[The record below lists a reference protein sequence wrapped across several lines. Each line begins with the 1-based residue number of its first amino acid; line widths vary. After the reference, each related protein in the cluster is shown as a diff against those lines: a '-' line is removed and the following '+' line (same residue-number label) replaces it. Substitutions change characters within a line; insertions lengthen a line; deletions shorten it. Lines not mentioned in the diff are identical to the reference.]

1 MTYKFTNRAQKAIEI
16 ANDVAIELGHNYIG
30 TEHILYGLSKE
41 GNGVASKVLENQE
54 VTPEVI
60 ADKIIELVGRED
72 TISETL
78 GFTPRTKRV
87 IENAF
92 LEARKLGYN
101 YIGTEHIL
109 IGILREGDSIAARI
123 LLELNVN
130 IPKLYNEIIK
140 VINEGEDYK
149 NESGKKSTDRKNG
162 SYNQTPTLNQ
172 FGEDLTKKAKEGKL
186 DPIIGRKEEIER
198 VIQIL
203 SRRTKNNPCLIGE
216 PGVGKTAVVEGLAQK
231 IVSGD
236 IPEILKDKRV
246 VTVDISGMVAGAKYR
261 GDFEERIK
269 KALNEVKKAGDV
281 IIFIDEIHTI
291 VGAGAAEGA
300 IDAANILKPLLARG
314 EIQLVG
320 ATTLNEYR
328 KFIEKDTALER
339 RFSPVTVNEPSE
351 KDTIQILKGIR
362 DKYEAHH
369 NVKISDEAIE
379 AAVKMSVRYINDR
392 FLPDKAIDLIDEA
405 ASRARLKTYT
415 EPDSLKKLEEQIEEI
430 EKDKEE
436 AVRTQKFEKAASL
449 RDKQK
454 ELKEKYEKEQNKWK
468 NKNTKIVTNIGEEN
482 IAEVISSWTGIPA
495 KKITEDENKRLK
507 NLEKS
512 LHERV
517 IGQDEAVEAVA
528 KAIRR
533 GRVGLKDPKRPI
545 GSFLFLGPTGVGKT
559 ELSKALAESLFGDE
573 NAMIRID
580 MSEYMEPHSVS
591 KLIGSP
597 PGYVGF
603 DEGGQL
609 TEKIRRKP
617 YSVILFDE
625 IEKAHPDVMNMLL
638 QILEDGRLT
647 DSQGRT
653 VNFKNTVII
662 MTSNIGARLITDK
675 KSLGFSKNISTNTEA
690 EISEKERKDYEET
703 KKEVMEA
710 LKKELRPEFINRI
723 DEIIVFHKLTDKEID
738 KIIDIMLNEVTKRLK
753 AQKIEIEM
761 EPEVKELIAKKGV
774 DKAFGA
780 RPLRRT
786 IQNVLE
792 DRLAEEILDG
802 NLKKNKLA
810 KIGVEDGKVV
820 IRGRSFNP

>member
-1 MTYKFTNRAQKAIEI
+1 MTYNFTSRAKKAIEI
-16 ANDVAIELGHNYIG
+16 ANDVAVELGHSYIG
-30 TEHILYGLSKE
+30 TEHLLYGLAKE
-41 GNGVASKVLENQE
+41 GSGVASKVLENQE
-54 VTPEVI
+54 VDAEVI
-60 ADKIIELVGRED
+60 IDKIEELIGKEEPIE
-72 TISETL
+72 ETL

-87 IENAF
+87 IESAF
-92 LEARKLGYN
+92 IEARKLGYN
-101 YIGTEHIL
+101 YIGTEHLL

-140 VINEGEDYK
+140 VINEGEDLAGEK
-149 NESGKKSTDRKNG
+149 QKENSGKGRG
-162 SYNQTPTLNQ
+162 SYNQTQTLNQ
-172 FGEDLTKKAKEGKL
+172 FGEDLTKKAEEGKL
-186 DPIIGRKEEIER
+186 DPIVGRSEEIER

-216 PGVGKTAVVEGLAQK
+216 PGVGKTAVVECLAEK
-231 IVSGD
+231 IVAGD
-236 IPEILKDKRV
+236 VPETLKDKRV
-246 VTVDISGMVAGAKYR
+246 VSIDISGMVAGAKYR

-269 KALNEVKKAGDV
+269 KALNEVKKVGDV
-281 IIFIDEIHTI
+281 ILFIDEIHTI

-320 ATTLNEYR
+320 ATTINEYR
-328 KFIEKDTALER
+328 KYIEKDSALER
-339 RFSPVTVNEPSE
+339 RFSPVTVGEPSE
-351 KDTIQILKGIR
+351 KDTVTILKGIR

-369 NVKISDEAIE
+369 NVEITDEAIE

-405 ASRARLKTYT
+405 ASRARLKTYI
-415 EPDSLKKLEEQIEEI
+415 EPENLKKIEEEI
-430 EKDKEE
+430 ANIAKDKEE
-436 AVRTQKFEKAASL
+436 AVKTQKFEKAATL
-449 RDKQK
+449 RDKEK
-454 ELKEKYEKEQNKWK
+454 ELKAKYEKEQNKWK
-468 NKNTKIVTNIGEEN
+468 NKNTKSVTNITEDN
-482 IAEVISSWTGIPA
+482 IAEVIASWTGIPA
-495 KKITEDENKRLK
+495 KKLTEDENERLK
-507 NLEKS
+507 NLEKN

-517 IGQDEAVEAVA
+517 VGQNEAVEAVA

-559 ELSKALAESLFGDE
+559 ELSKALAECLFGDE
-573 NAMIRID
+573 NSMIRID
-580 MSEYMEPHSVS
+580 MSEYMEPHSVA

-609 TEKIRRKP
+609 TEKIRRRP
-617 YSVILFDE
+617 YAVILFDE

-653 VNFKNTVII
+653 VNFKNTVVI

-675 KSLGFSKNISTNTEA
+675 KSLGFVNDV
-690 EISEKERKDYEET
+690 EKENVQKEYEQI
-703 KKEVMEA
+703 KKEVMDA

-723 DEIIVFHKLTDKEID
+723 DEIIVFHKLTDIEIGE
-738 KIIDIMLNEVTKRLK
+738 IIDIMLKQVTKRLK
-753 AQKIEIEM
+753 DQKIEIEL
-761 EPEVKELIAKKGV
+761 EPEVKDMIASKGV

-786 IQNVLE
+786 IQSLLE

-802 NLKKNKLA
+802 KLEKNKLA
-810 KIGVEDGKVV
+810 RIGVKDEKIVV
-820 IRGRSFNP
+820 E

>member
-1 MTYKFTNRAQKAIEI
+1 MTYNFTGRAKKAIEI
-16 ANDVAIELGHNYIG
+16 ANEVAIELGHNYIG
-30 TEHILYGLSKE
+30 TEHILYVLAKE
-41 GNGVASKVLENQE
+41 GSGVASKVLENQE
-54 VTPEVI
+54 ITPQDIV
-60 ADKIIELVGRED
+60 DKIIELIGQGD
-72 TISETL
+72 TIDETL

-87 IENAF
+87 IELAF
-92 LEARKLGYN
+92 IEARKLGYN
-101 YIGTEHIL
+101 YIGTEHLL
-109 IGILREGDSIAARI
+109 ISILREGDSIATRI

-130 IPKLYNEIIK
+130 IPKLYNEIVK
-140 VINEGEDYK
+140 VINEGEDLASNDSK
-149 NESGKKSTDRKNG
+149 SNGKEGKRG
-162 SYNQTPTLNQ
+162 SYNQTNTLNQ
-172 FGEDLTKKAKEGKL
+172 FGEDLTKKAEEGKL
-186 DPIIGRKEEIER
+186 DPIVGRKEEIER

-231 IVSGD
+231 IVNGD
-236 IPEILKDKRV
+236 VPEILKDKRV
-246 VTVDISGMVAGAKYR
+246 VTIDISSMVAGAKYR

-269 KALNEVKKAGDV
+269 KALEEVKKAGDV
-281 IIFIDEIHTI
+281 ILFIDEMHTI

-328 KFIEKDTALER
+328 KYIEKDSALER
-339 RFSPVTVNEPSE
+339 RFSPVTVNEPTE
-351 KDTIQILKGIR
+351 KDTITILKGIR

-369 NVKISDEAIE
+369 GVKITDQAID
-379 AAVKMSVRYINDR
+379 AAVKMSTRYINDR

-405 ASRARLKTYT
+405 ASRAKLKTYT
-415 EPDSLKKLEEQIEEI
+415 EPENLKKLEEEIEETR
-430 EKDKEE
+430 KNKEE

-449 RDKQK
+449 RDREK
-454 ELKEKYEKEQNKWK
+454 ELKERYEKEQKKWK
-468 NKNTKIVTNIGEEN
+468 NKNTKQITDITEEN
-482 IAEVISSWTGIPA
+482 IAEVIASWTGIPA
-495 KKITEDENKRLK
+495 KKITEDENQRLK
-507 NLEKS
+507 NLEKN

-517 IGQDEAVEAVA
+517 IGQNEAVEAVS

-573 NAMIRID
+573 NAMIRVD

-675 KSLGFSKNISTNTEA
+675 KLLGFAQSENKNEEEN
-690 EISEKERKDYEET
+690 KEYEQT

-723 DEIIVFHKLTDKEID
+723 DEIIVFHKLTDEEID
-738 KIIDIMLNEVTKRLK
+738 KIIDIMLKEVINRL
-753 AQKIEIEM
+753 ADQKIKIEL
-761 EPEVKELIAKKGV
+761 EPEVKKLIASKGI
-774 DKAFGA
+774 DKNFGA

-802 NLKKNKLA
+802 NLQKNKLA
-810 KIGVEDGKVV
+810 KIGVKDDKIV
-820 IRGRSFNP
+820 IKK

>member
-1 MTYKFTNRAQKAIEI
+1 MIYKFTNRAKKALEY
-16 ANDVAIELGHNYIG
+16 ANELAIKLGHSYIG
-30 TEHILYGLSKE
+30 TEHILYGLTKE
-41 GNGVASKVLENQE
+41 GSGVASKVLENQE
-54 VTPEVI
+54 VLPEKVI
-60 ADKIIELVGRED
+60 DKIAELVG
-72 TISETL
+72 SEEEIEGTL

-92 LEARKLGYN
+92 IEARKLGYD
-101 YIGTEHIL
+101 YIGTEHLL
-109 IGILREGDSIAARI
+109 IGILREGDSVAARV
-123 LLELNVN
+123 LLELDVN
-130 IPKLYNEIIK
+130 IPKLYGEIVR
-140 VINEGEDYK
+140 VITEGDDLAGDNNQGKDSK
-149 NESGKKSTDRKNG
+149 NQG
-162 SYNQTPTLNQ
+162 SYNQTQTLNQ
-172 FGEDLTKKAKEGKL
+172 FGEDLTKKAREGKL
-186 DPIIGRKEEIER
+186 DPIIGRKNEIDR

-216 PGVGKTAVVEGLAQK
+216 PGVGKTAAVEGLAEK

-236 IPEILKDKRV
+236 VPEILKNKRV
-246 VTVDISGMVAGAKYR
+246 VTVDISGMVAGSKYR

-269 KALNEVKKAGDV
+269 KALDEVKKAGDV
-281 IIFIDEIHTI
+281 ILFIDEIHTI

-314 EIQLVG
+314 EIQLIG

-328 KFIEKDTALER
+328 KYIEKDAALER
-339 RFSPVTVNEPSE
+339 RFSPVNVEEPS
-351 KDTIQILKGIR
+351 KSDTIKILKGIR

-369 NVKISDEAIE
+369 GVKITDEAIE
-379 AAVKMSVRYINDR
+379 AAVELSTRYINDR
-392 FLPDKAIDLIDEA
+392 FLPDKAIDLVDEA
-405 ASRARLKTYT
+405 ASRAKLKTYT
-415 EPDSLKKLEEQIEEI
+415 EPDNLKQLEEKIEEI
-430 EKDKEE
+430 VKDKEE
-436 AVRTQKFEKAASL
+436 AVRTQKFEKAATL
-449 RDKQK
+449 RDEERK
-454 ELKEKYEKEQNKWK
+454 LKEQYEKEEKKWK
-468 NKNTKIVTNIGEEN
+468 NKNTKEVVNITEEN
-482 IAEVISSWTGIPA
+482 IAEVIANWTGIPA
-495 KKITEDENKRLK
+495 SKITEDENQRLK

-517 IGQDEAVEAVA
+517 IGQNEAVEAVA

-675 KSLGFSKNISTNTEA
+675 KSLGFSKQDI
-690 EISEKERKDYEET
+690 EKDKEQVKEYEET

-723 DEIIVFHKLTDKEID
+723 DEIIVFHKLTDDEIG
-738 KIIDIMLNEVTKRLK
+738 KIIDIMLNEVKKRLEDK
-753 AQKIEIEM
+753 KIKIEIDSK
-761 EPEVKELIAKKGV
+761 VKKLIAKQGI
-774 DKAFGA
+774 DKLFGA

-786 IQNVLE
+786 IQNLLE
-792 DRLAEEILDG
+792 DKLAESILD
-802 NLKKNKLA
+802 NEIKP
-810 KIGVEDGKVV
+810 GKVAKVTVENEKIV
-820 IRGRSFNP
+820 IK

>member
-1 MTYKFTNRAQKAIEI
+1 MMYKFTNRAQKALEFANQI
-16 ANDVAIELGHNYIG
+16 ALELGHNYIG
-30 TEHILYGLSKE
+30 TEHILYGLAKE
-41 GNGVASKVLENQE
+41 GSGVASKVIENQE
-54 VTPEVI
+54 IKPENI
-60 ADKIIELVGRED
+60 IDKIVELIGQED
-72 TISETL
+72 SIGDTL
-78 GFTPRTKRV
+78 GFTPRSKRV

-92 LEARKLGYN
+92 IEARKLGYN
-101 YIGTEHIL
+101 YIGTEHLL

-130 IPKLYNEIIK
+130 IPKLYSEIVK
-140 VINEGEDYK
+140 VINEGEDLA
-149 NESGKKSTDRKNG
+149 GDDRKVGKDSKVG

-186 DPIIGRKEEIER
+186 DPIVGRKEEIER
-198 VIQIL
+198 VIQVL

-231 IVSGD
+231 IVAGD
-236 IPEILKDKRV
+236 VPEILKEKRV
-246 VTVDISGMVAGAKYR
+246 VSIDISGMVAGAKYR

-269 KALNEVKKAGDV
+269 KALNEVKKAGDIV
-281 IIFIDEIHTI
+281 LFIDEIHTI

-314 EIQLVG
+314 DIQLVG

-328 KFIEKDTALER
+328 KYIEKDAALER
-339 RFSPVTVNEPSE
+339 RFSPVTVKEPNKE
-351 KDTIQILKGIR
+351 DTIKILKGIR

-369 NVKISDEAIE
+369 GVKINDEAIE
-379 AAVKMSVRYINDR
+379 AAVTMSIRYINDR

-405 ASRARLKTYT
+405 ASRAKLRTYT
-415 EPDSLKKLEEQIEEI
+415 EPENLKKLEEQIEKVR
-430 EKDKEE
+430 KDKEE
-436 AVRTQKFEKAASL
+436 AVVTQKFEKAATL
-449 RDKQK
+449 RDKEKQ
-454 ELKEKYEKEQNKWK
+454 LKEKYEKEQKKWK
-468 NKNTKIVTNIGEEN
+468 NKNTKEVTNITEEN
-482 IAEVISSWTGIPA
+482 IAEVIANWTGIPA
-495 KKITEDENKRLK
+495 KKITEDENIKLK
-507 NLEKS
+507 ELEKN

-517 IGQDEAVEAVA
+517 VGQDEAVEAVA

-559 ELSKALAESLFGDE
+559 ELSKALAECLFGDE
-573 NAMIRID
+573 NAMIRVD

-653 VNFKNTVII
+653 VNFKNTVVI

-675 KSLGFSKNISTNTEA
+675 KLLGFSKIETNDE
-690 EISEKERKDYEET
+690 ENKKEYEST
-703 KKEVMEA
+703 KKEVMEE

-723 DEIIVFHKLTDKEID
+723 DEIIVFHKLTDKEIG
-738 KIIDIMLNEVTKRLK
+738 KIIDIMLKEVTIRLE
-753 AQKIEIEM
+753 AQKIKIEL
-761 EPEVKELIAKKGV
+761 EPEVKELIASKGI
-774 DKAFGA
+774 DKNLGA

-786 IQNVLE
+786 IQNILE
-792 DRLAEEILDG
+792 DKLAEEILDG
-802 NLKKNKLA
+802 NLNKNKPT
-810 KIGVEDGKVV
+810 KIGVENEK
-820 IRGRSFNP
+820 IILKN

>member
-1 MTYKFTNRAQKAIEI
+1 MIYKFTNRAQKAIQI
-16 ANDVAIELGHNYIG
+16 ANELAIELGHNYVG
-30 TEHILYGLSKE
+30 TEHVLYGLAKE
-41 GNGVASKVLENQE
+41 GGGIASKVLENQE
-54 VTPEVI
+54 VTPDEI
-60 ADKIIELVGRED
+60 IDKIAELIGQEEPI
-72 TISETL
+72 TETL

-92 LEARKLGYN
+92 IEARKIGYN

-109 IGILREGDSIAARI
+109 IGILREGDCIAARI

-140 VINEGEDYK
+140 VINEGEDL
-149 NESGKKSTDRKNG
+149 SGGEEQKEKENGRKKG
-162 SYNQTPTLNQ
+162 SYNQTTTLNQ
-172 FGEDLTKKAKEGKL
+172 FGEDLTKKAEEGKL
-186 DPIIGRKEEIER
+186 DPIVGRKEEIDR

-231 IVSGD
+231 IVQGD
-236 IPEILKDKRV
+236 VPEILKDKRV
-246 VTVDISGMVAGAKYR
+246 VSMDISGMVAGAKYR

-269 KALNEVKKAGDV
+269 KALSEVKKAGDI

-328 KFIEKDTALER
+328 KYIEKDAALER
-339 RFSPVTVNEPSE
+339 RFSPVNVNEPSE
-351 KDTIQILKGIR
+351 KDTVKILKGIR

-369 NVKISDEAIE
+369 GVKITDEAIE
-379 AAVKMSVRYINDR
+379 SAVSMSTRYINDR

-405 ASRARLKTYT
+405 ASRAKLRTYT
-415 EPDSLKKLEEQIEEI
+415 EPENLKELEEKIEETK
-430 EKDKEE
+430 KDKEE
-436 AVRTQKFEKAASL
+436 AVRTQKFEKAATL
-449 RDKQK
+449 RDKEK
-454 ELKEKYEKEQNKWK
+454 ELKEKYENEQKKWK
-468 NKNTKIVTNIGEEN
+468 NKSTKQITNITEEN
-482 IAEVISSWTGIPA
+482 IAEVISNWTGIPA
-495 KKITEDENKRLK
+495 NKITEDENVRLK
-507 NLEKS
+507 NLEKN
-512 LHERV
+512 LHKRV
-517 IGQDEAVEAVA
+517 IGQNEAVEAVS

-559 ELSKALAESLFGDE
+559 ELSKALAECLFGDE

-580 MSEYMEPHSVS
+580 MSEFMEPHSVS

-617 YSVILFDE
+617 YSVVLFDE

-675 KSLGFSKNISTNTEA
+675 KALGFSKTV
-690 EISEKERKDYEET
+690 SEEENSKKEYEET
-703 KKEVMEA
+703 RKEVMEA

-723 DEIIVFHKLTDKEID
+723 DEIIVFHKLTNAEVDQ
-738 KIIDIMLNEVTKRLK
+738 IIDIMLNEVVKRLET
-753 AQKIEIEM
+753 QKIKIELT
-761 EPEVKELIAKKGV
+761 PEVKNLIASKGI
-774 DKAFGA
+774 DKNFGA

-792 DRLAEEILDG
+792 DKLAEEILDG

-810 KIGVEDGKVV
+810 KIGVDKEEIIIQK
-820 IRGRSFNP
+820 

>member
-1 MTYKFTNRAQKAIEI
+1 MIYKFTNRAKKALEY
-16 ANDVAIELGHNYIG
+16 ANELAIKLGHSYIG
-30 TEHILYGLSKE
+30 TEHILYGLTKE
-41 GNGVASKVLENQE
+41 GSGVASKVLENQE
-54 VTPEVI
+54 VLPEKVI
-60 ADKIIELVGRED
+60 DKIAELVG
-72 TISETL
+72 SEEEIEGTL

-92 LEARKLGYN
+92 IEARKLGYD
-101 YIGTEHIL
+101 YIGTEHLL
-109 IGILREGDSIAARI
+109 IGILREGDSVAARV
-123 LLELNVN
+123 LLELDVN
-130 IPKLYNEIIK
+130 IPKLYGEIVR
-140 VINEGEDYK
+140 VINEGEDLAGDNNQGKDSK
-149 NESGKKSTDRKNG
+149 NQG
-162 SYNQTPTLNQ
+162 SYNQTQTLNQ
-172 FGEDLTKKAKEGKL
+172 FGEDLTKKAREGKL
-186 DPIIGRKEEIER
+186 DPIIGRKNEIDR

-216 PGVGKTAVVEGLAQK
+216 PGVGKTAAVEGLAEK

-236 IPEILKDKRV
+236 VPEILKNKRV
-246 VTVDISGMVAGAKYR
+246 VTVDISGMVAGSKYR

-269 KALNEVKKAGDV
+269 KALDEVKKAGDV
-281 IIFIDEIHTI
+281 ILFIDEIHTI

-314 EIQLVG
+314 EIQLIG

-328 KFIEKDTALER
+328 KYIEKDAALER
-339 RFSPVTVNEPSE
+339 RFSPVNVEEPS
-351 KDTIQILKGIR
+351 KSDTIKILKGIR

-369 NVKISDEAIE
+369 GVKITDEAIE
-379 AAVKMSVRYINDR
+379 AAVELSTRYINDR
-392 FLPDKAIDLIDEA
+392 FLPDKAIDLVDEA
-405 ASRARLKTYT
+405 ASRAKLKTYT
-415 EPDSLKKLEEQIEEI
+415 EPDNLKQLEEKIEEI
-430 EKDKEE
+430 VKDKEE
-436 AVRTQKFEKAASL
+436 AVRTQKFEKAATL
-449 RDKQK
+449 RDEERK
-454 ELKEKYEKEQNKWK
+454 LKEQYEKEEKKWK
-468 NKNTKIVTNIGEEN
+468 NKNTKEVVNITEEN
-482 IAEVISSWTGIPA
+482 IAEVIANWTGIPA
-495 KKITEDENKRLK
+495 SKITEDENQRLK

-517 IGQDEAVEAVA
+517 IGQNEAVEAVA

-675 KSLGFSKNISTNTEA
+675 KSLGFSKQDI
-690 EISEKERKDYEET
+690 EKDKEQVKEYEET

-723 DEIIVFHKLTDKEID
+723 DEIIVFHKLTDDEIG
-738 KIIDIMLNEVTKRLK
+738 KIIDIMLNEVKKRLEDK
-753 AQKIEIEM
+753 KIKIEIDSK
-761 EPEVKELIAKKGV
+761 VKKLIAKQGI
-774 DKAFGA
+774 DKLFGA

-786 IQNVLE
+786 IQNLLE
-792 DRLAEEILDG
+792 DKLAESILD
-802 NLKKNKLA
+802 NEIKP
-810 KIGVEDGKVV
+810 GKVAKVTVENEKIV
-820 IRGRSFNP
+820 IK

>member
-1 MTYKFTNRAQKAIEI
+1 MTYSFTNRAKKAIEL
-16 ANDVAIELGHNYIG
+16 ADELAVELGHNYVG
-30 TEHILYGLSKE
+30 TEHILYGLVKE
-41 GNGVASKVLENQE
+41 GSGVASKVLQNQGIE
-54 VTPEVI
+54 P
-60 ADKIIELVGRED
+60 DMIIDEIVSLVGND
-72 TISETL
+72 SPITQTL

-92 LEARKLGYN
+92 IEARKLGYN

-109 IGILREGDSIAARI
+109 IGILREADSIATRI

-130 IPKLYNEIIK
+130 IPKLYGEIVR
-140 VINEGEDYK
+140 VINEGEDFTSNEGGNNNKGK
-149 NESGKKSTDRKNG
+149 N

-172 FGEDLTKKAKEGKL
+172 FGEDLTKKAEEGKL
-186 DPIIGRKEEIER
+186 DPIIGRKTEIER

-216 PGVGKTAVVEGLAQK
+216 PGVGKTAAVEGLAEK

-236 IPEILKDKRV
+236 VPETLKGKRV
-246 VTVDISGMVAGAKYR
+246 VTMDISGMVAGSKYR

-269 KALNEVKKAGDV
+269 KALEEAKKAGDV
-281 IIFIDEIHTI
+281 ILFIDEIHTI

-314 EIQLVG
+314 EIRLIG

-328 KFIEKDTALER
+328 KYIEKDAALER
-339 RFSPVTVNEPSE
+339 RFSPVTINEPSE
-351 KDTIQILKGIR
+351 KDTIKILKGLR
-362 DKYEAHH
+362 DKFEAHH
-369 NVKISDEAIE
+369 GVEITDEAIE
-379 AAVKMSVRYINDR
+379 AAVKMSIRYINDR

-405 ASRARLKTYT
+405 ASRAKLKTFT
-415 EPDSLKKLEEQIEEI
+415 EPDSLKKLQEEI
-430 EKDKEE
+430 EKVENEKEE
-436 AVRTQKFEKAASL
+436 AVRIQKFEKAASL

-454 ELKEKYEKEQNKWK
+454 ELKEKYEKEQKKWQ
-468 NKNTKIVTNIGEEN
+468 NKNDKTITNITEEN
-482 IAEVISSWTGIPA
+482 VAEVISSWTGIPA
-495 KKITEDENKRLK
+495 KKITEDENVRLK
-507 NLEKS
+507 NLEKT

-675 KSLGFSKNISTNTEA
+675 KTLGFSKTNKDNK
-690 EISEKERKDYEET
+690 EKEESSKKEYEDI
-703 KKEVMEA
+703 KKEVMDA

-723 DEIIVFHKLTDKEID
+723 DEIIVFHKLTDNEIS
-738 KIIDIMLNEVTKRLK
+738 KIIDILLKEVTTRLE
-753 AQKIEIEM
+753 AQKIKIEL
-761 EPEVKELIAKKGV
+761 EPEVKELIASKGI
-774 DKAFGA
+774 DKNFGA

-786 IQNVLE
+786 IQSVLE

-802 NLKKNKLA
+802 NLKKNKTN
-810 KIGVEDGKVV
+810 KIGVNDGKIVV
-820 IRGRSFNP
+820 K

>member
-16 ANDVAIELGHNYIG
+16 ANEVAIELGHNYIG

-149 NESGKKSTDRKNG
+149 NESGKKSADRKNG

-281 IIFIDEIHTI
+281 ILFIDEIHTI

-339 RFSPVTVNEPSE
+339 RFSPVTVNEPSK

-415 EPDSLKKLEEQIEEI
+415 EPDNLKKLEEQIEEI

-468 NKNTKIVTNIGEEN
+468 NKNTKSVTNIGEEN
-482 IAEVISSWTGIPA
+482 IAEVIASWTGIPA

-507 NLEKS
+507 NLEKT

-675 KSLGFSKNISTNTEA
+675 KSLGFSKNTTTNTET
-690 EISEKERKDYEET
+690 EVSEKERKDYEET

-723 DEIIVFHKLTDKEID
+723 DEIIVFHKLTDKEISQ
-738 KIIDIMLNEVTKRLK
+738 IIDIMLNEVTNRLK
-753 AQKIEIEM
+753 TQKIEIEI

-810 KIGVEDGKVV
+810 KIGVEDGKIIVNV
-820 IRGRSFNP
+820 